1 MSLIFLRY
9 PEFLPPLFIQM
20 TVVGERTGQLDSA
33 LMNVVNFYQNDVER
47 TLDSFI
53 SLLEPILII
62 GLGVIVAG
70 LVLSI
75 LLPIYRIGM
84 F

>member
-9 PEFLPPLFIQM
+9 PEFFPPLFIQM

-33 LMNVVNFYQNDVER
+33 LMSIVNFYQNDVAR